1 MSDDQSAGAE
11 KATGEQPPSEESS
24 PDDNATPADSKP
36 DVDWKSK
43 AREWEKRAK
52 ANAEAAS
59 KLTALEESQK
69 TESQKLAD
77 SLTSAKEEVA
87 EARLDAL
94 RYRTAT
100 KFKISDEDA
109 ETFLTGIDEET
120 IVRQAQR
127 LVVLQKPGTPQPDP
141 SQGSR
146 GPATGGNMNE
156 LIRRELR
163 GGQ

>member
-1 MSDDQSAGAE
+1 MPEDQSAAAE
-11 KATGEQPPSEESS
+11 TATGEQPAYQEPS
-24 PDDNATPADSKP
+24 PDDNNATNSDSKP
-36 DVDWKSK
+36 EVDWKSK

-59 KLTALEESQK
+59 KLSALEESQK

-77 SLTSAKEEVA
+77 SVTAAKQEAA
-87 EARLDAL
+87 EARMEAL

-100 KFKISDEDA
+100 KFGITDEDA
-109 ETFLTGIDEET
+109 ETFLTGTDEET

-146 GPATGGNMNE
+146 GPATAGNMNE
-156 LIRRELR
+156 LIRSGLNRR
-163 GGQ
+163 